1 MEVNV
6 LKILTFTSL
15 YPDSTR
21 TRHGVF
27 VETRLRQLRAY
38 AGIEVVVVAP
48 VPWFPFKN
56 AIFGDYA
63 AYAGVPKREERHGV
77 TVYHPRYPLLP
88 KVGMSV
94 APWLMALAVLPAVR
108 RLLRDGHD
116 FDLIDAHYFYPD
128 GVAAAL
134 LAKLL
139 DKPLVITARGSDLN
153 LIANYA
159 LPRKWMRWAARRADH
174 LITVSEGLKRV
185 LLGMDVP
192 EQKITV
198 LRNGVDANLFRP
210 VAREAMRLRL
220 NMRGFVLL
228 SVGNLVTGKGHD
240 LAIEAVARMPDARLL
255 IIGEGPCAQQLRR
268 LIADRGLDE
277 RVHMLGNLDQETLRD
292 YYGAADMLVLASA
305 REGWPNVLLESMAC
319 GTPVVATA
327 VGASGL
333 IVSVPEAGVL
343 ARERSVEALFEAIGQ
358 LRAHYPDRA
367 ATRAYA
373 EKFGWDEISAG
384 QMSIFQQITGVS

>member
-185 LLGMDVP
+185 LRGMDVP